1 MDSILTTIFAIALF
15 ITLYFE
21 VFLLLT
27 YFENRKLFE
36 RRGVAP
42 RCGAEAPMPSVTVI
56 VPCWNEETTLAQ
68 TVQSLQALEYPKD
81 KIQIFIINDGS
92 TDGTAQV
99 AQPLLADPRVK
110 YFYKENGGKH
120 SALNLGIKESETD
133 LIGCLDA
140 DSFVKPCALS
150 RIAHVFND
158 PSVMA
163 VTAAIKVF
171 EPKTVIQRMQDTEYT
186 IGILFKKILSCM
198 NAQYV
203 TPGPFSIYRRSIFSQ
218 IGLFGHAHGT
228 EDLEMALRMHSKHLR
243 IENVFDAEVY
253 TVAPSTVGA
262 LLRQRLRWIYGFIKN
277 AMDYRFMMGR
287 KKYGNLGMFSL
298 PAALISLGVLLYA
311 VFFLLWN
318 TVGYI
323 AQKSLQVATVGFPQL
338 GNIDFDWFFVNT
350 EAISLVAIESMVLFG
365 IILVLGVYRVRGKL
379 NFKINDAYFVA
390 FYGFIA
396 PLWTARAVLRLFSSV
411 PVKWWR

>member
-1 MDSILTTIFAIALF
+1 M
-15 ITLYFE
+15 
-21 VFLLLT
+21 
-27 YFENRKLFE
+27 R
-36 RRGVAP
+36 
-42 RCGAEAPMPSVTVI
+42 
-56 VPCWNEETTLAQ
+56 
-68 TVQSLQALEYPKD
+68 SLQNLEYPKE
-81 KIQIFIINDGS
+81 KVQIFIIDDGS
-92 TDGTAQV
+92 TDGTARV

-120 SALNLGIKESETD
+120 SALNLGIEEAETD

-203 TPGPFSIYRRSIFSQ
+203 TPGPFSIYRRSIFNQ

-298 PAALISLGVLLYA
+298 PAALISLVVLLYA

-350 EAISLVAIESMVLFG
+350 ETVSLVAIESMVLFG
-365 IILVLGVYRVRGKL
+365 IILVLGVYRVRGRF
-379 NFKINDAYFVA
+379 NFKINDAYFVGL
-390 FYGFIA
+390 YGFIA
-396 PLWTARAVLRLFSSV
+396 PIWTARAVLRLFSSV